1 MPEAVKWRITLGMLA
16 GVITRDEIRST
27 YDTIRPCIRR
37 TPVVRVDLS
46 ELDPAGPALP
56 VVTLKL
62 EQLQCAGSFKAR
74 GAFANLLL
82 RDVPPAGVVA
92 ASGGNHGVAVAYAAH
107 RRGVPARI
115 FVPTVSAPAKMER
128 IRQLGAELMVTGERY
143 ADALDAAQA
152 WVESSGA
159 MSVHAFDQ
167 RETLLGQGTLALEL
181 AGQAPEMGPEMGTA
195 LDTVLVPVGGGGL
208 IGGIAAYFAGAVRV
222 IGVEPDGAPTLTRA
236 RAEGRPADAP
246 AEGVAADALAPR
258 RVGELVFPITQA
270 YVEDVVLVDDA
281 SILAAQRALW
291 QAARIAAEPAASV
304 GIAAL
309 LTGAYKPAPG
319 EHVAV
324 VISGANM
331 APSQLESAA
340 WLRHVPAPFGII
352 EIFGR
357 TDLGS
362 RTWIRDT
369 LLLCGSSS
377 RPRPTTR
384 PACSPCRGLNRW
396 WNGRTSGWSRSGSGA
411 SRGTWSASST
421 TTARCTPS
429 RSSASGWPGASTGC
443 SGRWP
448 S

>member
-1 MPEAVKWRITLGMLA
+1 MIS
-16 GVITRDEIRST
+16 RDEIRGT
-27 YDTIRPCIRR
+27 YDIIRPYIRR
-37 TPVVRVDLS
+37 TPVVQLDLAD
-46 ELDPAGPALP
+46 LDPASGEVPD
-56 VVTLKL
+56 VTLKL

-82 RDVPPAGVVA
+82 RNVPPAGVVA

-128 IRQLGAELMVTGERY
+128 IRQLGAELVVTGDRY
-143 ADALDAAQA
+143 ADALAAAQS
-152 WVESSGA
+152 WVQSSGA

-167 RETLLGQGTLALEL
+167 RETLLGQGTLGLEL
-181 AGQAPEMGPEMGTA
+181 AGQADQ

-208 IGGIAAYFAGAVRV
+208 IGGIAAWFGSDPRTRV

-270 YVEDVVLVDDA
+270 HVEDVVLVGDA
-281 SILAAQRALW
+281 AILAAQRALW

-319 EHVAV
+319 ERVAV

-331 APSQLESAA
+331 APGQLE
-340 WLRHVPAPFGII
+340 R
-352 EIFGR
+352 
-357 TDLGS
+357 
-362 RTWIRDT
+362 
-369 LLLCGSSS
+369 
-377 RPRPTTR
+377 
-384 PACSPCRGLNRW
+384 
-396 WNGRTSGWSRSGSGA
+396 
-411 SRGTWSASST
+411 
-421 TTARCTPS
+421 
-429 RSSASGWPGASTGC
+429 
-443 SGRWP
+443 
-448 S
+448 

>member
-1 MPEAVKWRITLGMLA
+1 MLA
-16 GVITRDEIRST
+16 RVITQDEIRGT
-27 YDTIRPCIRR
+27 YDTIRPFIRR
-37 TPVVRVDLS
+37 TPVFRVDLS
-46 ELDPAGPALP
+46 ELDPTGPALP
-56 VVTLKL
+56 AVTLKL

-107 RRGVPARI
+107 RRSVPARI

-128 IRQLGAELMVTGERY
+128 IRQLGAELIVTGERY
-143 ADALDAAQA
+143 ADALAAAQA
-152 WVESSGA
+152 WVQSSGA

-167 RETLLGQGTLALEL
+167 RETLLGQGTVALEL
-181 AGQAPEMGPEMGTA
+181 AAQALEMGPEMGPEMRRA

-208 IGGIAAYFAGAVRV
+208 IGGIAAYFAGTVRV
-222 IGVEPDGAPTLTRA
+222 IGVEPEGAPTLTRA

-270 YVEDVVLVDDA
+270 YVEDVALVDDA

-309 LTGAYKPAPG
+309 LTGAYKPAAG

-331 APSQLESAA
+331 APAQLESQ
-340 WLRHVPAPFGII
+340 L
-352 EIFGR
+352 
-357 TDLGS
+357 D
-362 RTWIRDT
+362 
-369 LLLCGSSS
+369 
-377 RPRPTTR
+377 
-384 PACSPCRGLNRW
+384 
-396 WNGRTSGWSRSGSGA
+396 
-411 SRGTWSASST
+411 
-421 TTARCTPS
+421 
-429 RSSASGWPGASTGC
+429 
-443 SGRWP
+443 
-448 S
+448 

>member
-1 MPEAVKWRITLGMLA
+1 
-16 GVITRDEIRST
+16 VISRDEIRGT
-27 YDTIRPCIRR
+27 YETIGPFIRC
-37 TPVVRVDLS
+37 TPVVQLDPGD
-46 ELDPAGPALP
+46 LDPAAGELP
-56 VVTLKL
+56 DITLKL

-128 IRQLGAELMVTGERY
+128 IRQLGAELVVSGDRY
-143 ADALDAAQA
+143 ADALAAAQA
-152 WVESSGA
+152 WEQSSGA

-167 RETLLGQGTLALEL
+167 RETLLGQGTLGLEL
-181 AGQAPEMGPEMGTA
+181 SGQADQ

-208 IGGIAAYFAGAVRV
+208 IGGVASWFAGSARV

-258 RVGELVFPITQA
+258 RVGELMFPIAQA
-270 YVEDVVLVDDA
+270 YVEDVVLVGDTA
-281 SILAAQRALW
+281 ILAAQRALW

-319 EHVAV
+319 ERVAV

-331 APSQLESAA
+331 DPAQL
-340 WLRHVPAPFGII
+340 
-352 EIFGR
+352 
-357 TDLGS
+357 
-362 RTWIRDT
+362 
-369 LLLCGSSS
+369 
-377 RPRPTTR
+377 
-384 PACSPCRGLNRW
+384 
-396 WNGRTSGWSRSGSGA
+396 
-411 SRGTWSASST
+411 GT
-421 TTARCTPS
+421 
-429 RSSASGWPGASTGC
+429 
-443 SGRWP
+443 
-448 S
+448 

>member
-1 MPEAVKWRITLGMLA
+1 
-16 GVITRDEIRST
+16 VISPDEIRGT
-27 YDTIRPCIRR
+27 YDTIRPYVRR
-37 TPVVRVDLS
+37 TPLVQLDLGD
-46 ELDPAGPALP
+46 LDPATAGLP
-56 VVTLKL
+56 TVILKL

-92 ASGGNHGVAVAYAAH
+92 ASGGNHGVAVAYAAS
-107 RRGVPARI
+107 RVGLGGKQSVPARI

-128 IRQLGAELMVTGERY
+128 IRQLGAELVVTGDRY

-152 WVESSGA
+152 WAASSGA

-167 RETLLGQGTLALEL
+167 RETLLGQGTVALEL
-181 AGQAPEMGPEMGTA
+181 AGQAAELDAAG

-208 IGGIAAYFAGAVRV
+208 IGGIAAWFGGFAPKTRV

-270 YVEDVVLVDDA
+270 YVEDVVLVGDA
-281 SILAAQRALW
+281 AILAAQQALW

-319 EHVAV
+319 ERVAV

-331 APSQLESAA
+331 APGQL
-340 WLRHVPAPFGII
+340 
-352 EIFGR
+352 
-357 TDLGS
+357 
-362 RTWIRDT
+362 
-369 LLLCGSSS
+369 
-377 RPRPTTR
+377 
-384 PACSPCRGLNRW
+384 
-396 WNGRTSGWSRSGSGA
+396 
-411 SRGTWSASST
+411 GT
-421 TTARCTPS
+421 
-429 RSSASGWPGASTGC
+429 
-443 SGRWP
+443 
-448 S
+448 

>member
-1 MPEAVKWRITLGMLA
+1 MLA
-16 GVITRDEIRST
+16 DVISRDDIRGT
-27 YDTIRPCIRR
+27 YDTIRPFIRR

-46 ELDPAGPALP
+46 DLDPAATALP
-56 VVTLKL
+56 AVTLKL
-62 EQLQCAGSFKAR
+62 EYLQCAGSFKAR

-115 FVPTVSAPAKMER
+115 FVPTVSAPAKIER
-128 IRQLGAELMVTGERY
+128 IRRLGAELVVTGERY
-143 ADALDAAQA
+143 ADALAAAQA
-152 WVESSGA
+152 WVAE
-159 MSVHAFDQ
+159 
-167 RETLLGQGTLALEL
+167 LGRDERARLRP
-181 AGQAPEMGPEMGTA
+181 AGDPARPGHRGPRAGRAGPGDGSEMGPEISRA

-208 IGGIAAYFAGAVRV
+208 IGGIAAYFAGAARV

-270 YVEDVVLVDDA
+270 YVEDVVLVDDT

-331 APSQLESAA
+331 APSQLESQ
-340 WLRHVPAPFGII
+340 I
-352 EIFGR
+352 
-357 TDLGS
+357 D
-362 RTWIRDT
+362 
-369 LLLCGSSS
+369 
-377 RPRPTTR
+377 
-384 PACSPCRGLNRW
+384 
-396 WNGRTSGWSRSGSGA
+396 
-411 SRGTWSASST
+411 
-421 TTARCTPS
+421 
-429 RSSASGWPGASTGC
+429 
-443 SGRWP
+443 
-448 S
+448 

>member
-1 MPEAVKWRITLGMLA
+1 
-16 GVITRDEIRST
+16 VISRDDIRRT
-27 YDTIRPCIRR
+27 YDTIRPYIRR
-37 TPVVRVDLS
+37 TPVVQLDLS
-46 ELDPAGPALP
+46 ELDPDGTALP
-56 VVTLKL
+56 AATLKL
-62 EQLQCAGSFKAR
+62 EYLQCAGSFKAR

-128 IRQLGAELMVTGERY
+128 IRRLGAELVVTGDRY
-143 ADALDAAQA
+143 ADALAAAQA
-152 WVESSGA
+152 WAEASGA

-181 AGQAPEMGPEMGTA
+181 ADQVEGPGQ

-208 IGGIAAYFAGAVRV
+208 IGGIASWFAGDTRV

-291 QAARIAAEPAASV
+291 EAARITAEPAASV

-309 LTGAYKPAPG
+309 LTGTYKAAPG
-319 EHVAV
+319 ERLAV

-331 APSQLESAA
+331 APAQLD
-340 WLRHVPAPFGII
+340 R
-352 EIFGR
+352 
-357 TDLGS
+357 
-362 RTWIRDT
+362 
-369 LLLCGSSS
+369 
-377 RPRPTTR
+377 
-384 PACSPCRGLNRW
+384 
-396 WNGRTSGWSRSGSGA
+396 NGE
-411 SRGTWSASST
+411 
-421 TTARCTPS
+421 
-429 RSSASGWPGASTGC
+429 
-443 SGRWP
+443 
-448 S
+448 